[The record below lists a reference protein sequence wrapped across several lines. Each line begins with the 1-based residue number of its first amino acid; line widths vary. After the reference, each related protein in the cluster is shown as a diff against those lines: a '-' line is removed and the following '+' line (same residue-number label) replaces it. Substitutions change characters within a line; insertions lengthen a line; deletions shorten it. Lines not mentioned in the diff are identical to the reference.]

1 MARSR
6 ATTKKAG
13 TDMEVWS
20 VAHMKLG
27 LARLPFA
34 EFIQRRTKNGNK
46 DLGDIAN
53 VRLPDGRPLTVEVKN
68 TARLDIA
75 GHLREAEIERLNDGA
90 PAKVVIAKRIGI
102 GETRMGE
109 QLAFMTLDD
118 LIVILGGE
126 RPTLGR
132 EVSDA

>member
-6 ATTKKAG
+6 ATAKKAG

-20 VAHMKLG
+20 VEHLRLG

-34 EFIQRRTKNGNK
+34 EFIQRRTKSGAL
-46 DLGDIAN
+46 DRGDIAN
-53 VRLPDGRPLTVEVKN
+53 VRLPDGRPLTIEVKN
-68 TARLDIA
+68 TAKVDIA
-75 GHLREAEIERLNDGA
+75 GHLREAEVERLNDGA
-90 PAKVVIAKRIGI
+90 PAKCVIAKRIGV

-109 QLAFMTLDD
+109 QLVFMTLDD

-126 RPTLGR
+126 RPNLGQ
-132 EVSDA
+132 VPDA